1 MINTSINSA
10 LTAEQQDEFFRL
22 GYLRLPEMIPGVLL
36 QRLRELFED
45 LMDPDN
51 DNIDRAVLENKGKN
65 YVTNLDNVC
74 RKGNLAGLEILGYPK
89 ILETAQTIC
98 GDDFFP
104 IQEFAVNKILGD
116 ELPVLWHKDMAHE
129 RKGRCFTMGIY
140 LDDAD
145 ENDGALRV
153 VPGSHL
159 SDKGICEL
167 SKEPSVE
174 VPMKAGDVLIHDMML
189 AHSSAPLQRNSLRR
203 VLYFEFL
210 SAAHVKAEN
219 IYSDE
224 LVQRRTRLLFAA
236 TRLYASLHP
245 DEKKFLLPHDNPA
258 KEDESKEIENILSE
272 IYCEHTRARPS
283 EYCLDIYGQASELIK
298 ANAQ

>member
-36 QRLRELFED
+36 QRLKELFED
-45 LMDPDN
+45 LMDPDK

-65 YVTNLDNVC
+65 YVTNLDNIC
-74 RKGNLAGLEILGYPK
+74 CKGNLAGLELLGYPK
-89 ILETAQTIC
+89 ILEIAQTIC
-98 GDDFFP
+98 GDDFFL

-159 SDKGICEL
+159 SDKGICDL

-174 VPMKAGDVLIHDMML
+174 VPMKAGDILIHDMML
-189 AHSSAPLQRNSLRR
+189 AHSSAPLQRNSIRR

-219 IYSDE
+219 IYTNE
-224 LVQRRTRLLFAA
+224 LVQRRTRLLYAA

-245 DEKKFLLPHDNPA
+245 DEKQFLLPYENPA

-283 EYCLDIYGQASELIK
+283 EYCLDIYGQAPELIK
-298 ANAQ
+298 APSQ

>member
-1 MINTSINSA
+1 MTKA
-10 LTAEQQDEFFRL
+10 QQDSFFAN
-22 GYLRLPEMIPGVLL
+22 GYLRIPDVVPGTIQ

-45 LMDPDN
+45 MMDLN
-51 DNIDRAVLENKGKN
+51 KNYSERAVLENKGN
-65 YVTNLDNVC
+65 RYVTNLENVC
-74 RKGNLAGLEILGYPK
+74 SKGNLAGLELLGYPK
-89 ILETAQTIC
+89 ILEIAQSIC
-98 GDDFFP
+98 GDDFFL

-129 RKGRCFTMGIY
+129 RKGHCFTMGIY

-145 ENDGALRV
+145 EGDGALRV

-174 VPMKAGDVLIHDMML
+174 MPMKAGDILIHDMML
-189 AHSSAPLQRNSLRR
+189 AHSSAPLQRNSIRR

-219 IYSDE
+219 IYTDE
-224 LVQRRTRLLFAA
+224 LVQRRTRLLYAA

-245 DEKKFLLPHDNPA
+245 EEKQFVHPKENPA
-258 KEDESKEIENILSE
+258 TDDELKEIETILKE
-272 IYCEHTRARPS
+272 IYCEPTRARPS
-283 EYCLDIYGQASELIK
+283 EYCLDIHGQAPELIK
-298 ANAQ
+298 APSQ